1 MIGEP
6 PGVYRVS
13 TQGGKRGARAWEPL
27 GRLAAAGSVIFDQRR
42 PAARPL
48 GLLKLPELA
57 GPTGHGI
64 LGHVLAGRLVAGI
77 AVKGAT

>member
-1 MIGEP
+1 MSSCAVGP
-6 PGVYRVS
+6 TSAGVTTS
-13 TQGGKRGARAWEPL
+13 IPE
-27 GRLAAAGSVIFDQRR
+27 
-42 PAARPL
+42 AARSLDRGPL

-64 LGHVLAGRLVAGI
+64 LGHVLAGSLVAGI

>member
-1 MIGEP
+1 MQV
-6 PGVYRVS
+6 PG
-13 TQGGKRGARAWEPL
+13 QH
-27 GRLAAAGSVIFDQRR
+27 RLLA
-42 PAARPL
+42 PHTL

-64 LGHVLAGRLVAGI
+64 LGHVLAGSLVAGI